1 MAIRCVLACVGC
13 YVRAC
18 VRACLPK
25 LSEIFLKVL
34 AIMFSLRTAEEWC
47 KKVMSGDEEAANEG
61 GDTIDA
67 VEIQRLINE
76 KFHYV
81 YSIEAVE
88 SRERSDNEEDKTAAE
103 MANQVRLHH
112 DLLRCAAPPPPS
124 SPLHFCRSVHFL
136 WMEL

>member
-1 MAIRCVLACVGC
+1 
-13 YVRAC
+13 
-18 VRACLPK
+18 
-25 LSEIFLKVL
+25 
-34 AIMFSLRTAEEWC
+34 
-47 KKVMSGDEEAANEG
+47 MSGDEEAANEG

-124 SPLHFCRSVHFL
+124 PPLHFCRSVHFL